1 MTCALASE
9 IFRPL
14 EMHYSTAFPYSNDY
28 DEEDNEMKLV
38 MFLGQVNHGITKED
52 AKKVANFLQLES
64 KHSQKLMDETPENVR
79 PSG

>member
-1 MTCALASE
+1 
-9 IFRPL
+9 
-14 EMHYSTAFPYSNDY
+14 MHYSTAFHYSTDY

-52 AKKVANFLQLES
+52 AKKVASFLQLES

-79 PSG
+79 PSGRPKKKK